1 MKIFVIT
8 FLSHKSNSSNDFL
21 FPASYPTENDVPPTD
36 DLDYRHHN
44 YKEMR
49 QVRRL
54 QPHSYSQGHWGQ
66 C

>member
-1 MKIFVIT
+1 MTK
-8 FLSHKSNSSNDFL
+8 FLSCMSISSNESL
-21 FPASYPTENDVPPTD
+21 LPASYPTENDIPPTD

-54 QPHSYSQGHWGQ
+54 QPHRYSQSH
-66 C
+66 